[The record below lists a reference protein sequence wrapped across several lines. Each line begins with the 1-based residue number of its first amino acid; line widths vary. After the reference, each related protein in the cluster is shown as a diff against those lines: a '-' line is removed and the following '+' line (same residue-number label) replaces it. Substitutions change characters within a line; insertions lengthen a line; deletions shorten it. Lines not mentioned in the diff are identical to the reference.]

1 MLSIIY
7 WVILH
12 ENNMADAFIIGCGD
26 IGQRTAKLWMAQHD
40 RVGALVRSMER
51 ARPLGHLGITLI
63 QGDLDEGASLAHLP
77 LKNTLLFYFAPPPN
91 HGTTDP
97 RLRNMLT
104 AITPE
109 NRPTKIVYISTSGVY
124 GDCQGAWVTEDTP
137 THPRSER
144 GARRLDA
151 EMALQDW
158 QRSTGVPVIIL
169 RVPGIYGPGRL
180 PIDRIKQGL
189 PVVRE
194 EEAPYSNRI
203 HADDLA
209 RICIAA
215 AHGGAGRMPA
225 ASAADGHP
233 ITAEDKIPAGTRV
246 QNHQPNTITQ
256 IYNVSDGNPSS
267 MTDYFNKTADLL
279 NLPRPPAVSMAEA
292 RARLTP
298 GMLSFLEESR
308 RIDNRKMHAEL
319 GVTLLYPTLDA
330 GLPACH

>member
-1 MLSIIY
+1 
-7 WVILH
+7 
-12 ENNMADAFIIGCGD
+12 MADALIIGCGD
-26 IGQRTAKLWMAQHD
+26 IGQRTAKLWMAQHGA
-40 RVGALVRSMER
+40 VGALVRSMER

-109 NRPTKIVYISTSGVY
+109 NRPTKIVYISTTGVY
-124 GDCQGAWVTEDTP
+124 GDCQGAWATEDTP
-137 THPRSER
+137 THPRNER
-144 GARRLDA
+144 GMRRLDA
-151 EMALQDW
+151 EMALRHW
-158 QRSTGVPVIIL
+158 QHGTNVPVVIL

-180 PIDRIKQGL
+180 PIERIKQGL

-215 AHGGAGRMPA
+215 AQHGRAGQ
-225 ASAADGHP
+225 
-233 ITAEDKIPAGTRV
+233 V
-246 QNHQPNTITQ
+246 
-256 IYNVSDGNPSS
+256 YNVSDGNPSS

-292 RARLTP
+292 RLCLTP

-308 RIDNRKMHAEL
+308 RIDNCKMRKEL
-319 GVTLLYPTLDA
+319 SVELLYPTLDA
-330 GLPACH
+330 GLHRCH